1 MLTAVQG
8 APLNQLTKG
17 STVQARKVSDGFVT
31 RVIIEPRSDT
41 FPPQIM
47 SLGVD
52 TLADLIYAL
61 QLFQAA
67 TPGAPIPDDWDL
79 SYQRPYVWVD
89 KKGVLQPENNAI
101 SQAVIAAEQAKTD
114 AEAARD
120 AAQAVGTTNDAI
132 MATVAADPGSAFA
145 GQLSALSASLR
156 SATTLD
162 IWPEVTIPANYST
175 WISTIDSELG
185 GRALKTLE
193 GTDSYGVPVYSYEA
207 GNGPLRVI
215 LVTGQ
220 HPFEFVGQAASKQF
234 FVQFVQSAHPAMI
247 AFRTM
252 FRILWVAC
260 AAPGGFKTGRE
271 NANGVNPNRNYSVNW
286 TASTDPKK
294 GSAAFSEP
302 ETQIIR
308 TIVDRFKPSMAVDC
322 HNYGSTGASDMAFG
336 SARVVHNKSAV
347 VYQAVESWKRANPDF
362 TGVIARLDDSNRDAT
377 FQNWVQKHLRFD
389 FGDSSA
395 MSMLIECL
403 STLGGSTTTKVS
415 KQAIRWY
422 ASLIYS
428 GLLAWR
434 ESGQVD
440 QVPQITGTNAVFS
453 TSADADVAVEDG
465 GRLVSSTTWVPIDWT
480 STSSTARIH
489 LLEMPLPGPG
499 RIRLDGSVNLVRSGT
514 NEDPVRV
521 DLGLSYG
528 QRYAGTPAT
537 GPIGSTVRSGTILM
551 GQSLSLSVMHV
562 SSLIATLPDENI
574 YAAQLWIRVSAN
586 QNVRIT
592 SSTSTSTASGGGARL
607 AATAIPS
614 YEPFIAP
621 FNGF

>member
-1 MLTAVQG
+1 M
-8 APLNQLTKG
+8 
-17 STVQARKVSDGFVT
+17 
-31 RVIIEPRSDT
+31 
-41 FPPQIM
+41 
-47 SLGVD
+47 
-52 TLADLIYAL
+52 
-61 QLFQAA
+61 
-67 TPGAPIPDDWDL
+67 
-79 SYQRPYVWVD
+79 
-89 KKGVLQPENNAI
+89 
-101 SQAVIAAEQAKTD
+101 
-114 AEAARD
+114 
-120 AAQAVGTTNDAI
+120 
-132 MATVAADPGSAFA
+132 
-145 GQLSALSASLR
+145 
-156 SATTLD
+156 
-162 IWPEVTIPANYST
+162 
-175 WISTIDSELG
+175 
-185 GRALKTLE
+185 
-193 GTDSYGVPVYSYEA
+193 
-207 GNGPLRVI
+207 
-215 LVTGQ
+215 
-220 HPFEFVGQAASKQF
+220 
-234 FVQFVQSAHPAMI
+234 
-247 AFRTM
+247 
-252 FRILWVAC
+252 
-260 AAPGGFKTGRE
+260 
-271 NANGVNPNRNYSVNW
+271 NPNRNYSTNH
-286 TASTDPKK
+286 TASSDPNK
-294 GSAAFSEP
+294 GAAPFTEP

-308 TIVDRFKPSMAVDC
+308 TVVDRFKPSMAVDC

-362 TGVIARLDDSNRDAT
+362 TGVIARLDDANRDAT

-422 ASLIYS
+422 ASLIYQ

-453 TSADADVAVEDG
+453 TTADADVAVADG
-465 GRLVSSTTWVPIDWT
+465 GRLVSNTDWVPIDWT

-514 NEDPVRV
+514 NVDSVRV

-592 SSTSTSTASGGGARL
+592 SSTSSSTASGGGARL
-607 AATAIPS
+607 AAAHVPS
-614 YEPFIAP
+614 FEPFIAP